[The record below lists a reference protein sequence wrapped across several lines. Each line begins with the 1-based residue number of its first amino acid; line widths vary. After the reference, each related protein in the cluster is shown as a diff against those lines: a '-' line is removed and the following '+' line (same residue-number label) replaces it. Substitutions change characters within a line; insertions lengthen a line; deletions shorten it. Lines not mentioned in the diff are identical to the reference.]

1 MNKLSLALALATTA
15 NAAWIPIGHGPS
27 SDDNTVPSGTV
38 AIAIPTIAD
47 PDALR
52 PTGTVPIAIPTIIVS
67 EDLARTFQ
75 KPDNSLLYPTED
87 ATVTY
92 QKPDNSLLTPTEDA
106 TITYERPVASLI
118 TVSEVFTRTYQ
129 KPDNS
134 LLTPPEDVTVTYQ
147 KPDNSLLTPTQDVT
161 VTYEKPAPPI
171 YTFTTK
177 AYEKP
182 APPIY
187 TFTTKTYEKPAPP
200 IYTFTTKTYQ
210 KPDNSL
216 LTPTEDAT
224 ITYERPVASL
234 ITVSDE
240 APVKTVTTVIYV
252 SSPCNTGSCHPSYTT
267 KTVVAPVPSSTS
279 GCSPV
284 RPSLCP
290 PVLLPHPIPSHVHR
304 PPVPAP
310 TGHEKPS
317 FPNTTYP
324 DPRPIDGKFWSIKNM
339 TRYCGEDEKGCDYNF
354 AIEADGK
361 TENCTIVRHPGSDA
375 ATESWTNVPCN
386 EKSEFTVSWGYVT
399 EPAPAFAVV
408 TIVKGKILA
417 WFGVADI
424 NGQKV
429 TASNPFGSGHYGNLG
444 PDQVYTY

>member
-1 MNKLSLALALATTA
+1 MNKLSLALALASTA

-27 SDDNTVPSGTV
+27 SDDNTVPTNTV

-47 PDALR
+47 PDAILS
-52 PTGTVPIAIPTIIVS
+52 TGTVPIMIPTFVIS
-67 EDLARTFQ
+67 EGLTRTLQIPDNSLITPTEDATMTLQ
-75 KPDNSLLYPTED
+75 KPDNSLVTPTED
-87 ATVTY
+87 ATLTY
-92 QKPDNSLLTPTEDA
+92 QKPDNSL
-106 TITYERPVASLI
+106 I
-118 TVSEVFTRTYQ
+118 TVTEGATRTYQ

-134 LLTPPEDVTVTYQ
+134 LITVTEDVTRTYQ
-147 KPDNSLLTPTQDVT
+147 TPDASLIVIPEDH
-161 VTYEKPAPPI
+161 
-171 YTFTTK
+171 TK
-177 AYEKP
+177 
-182 APPIY
+182 
-187 TFTTKTYEKPAPP
+187 
-200 IYTFTTKTYQ
+200 
-210 KPDNSL
+210 
-216 LTPTEDAT
+216 
-224 ITYERPVASL
+224 TYERPVPP
-234 ITVSDE
+234 IYTVTEDHTKTYE

-252 SSPCNTGSCHPSYTT
+252 PGPCNTGSCHPSYTT
-267 KTVVAPVPSSTS
+267 KTVVAPLPTNTS

-290 PVLLPHPIPSHVHR
+290 PVILPHPIPSHPHR

-310 TGHEKPS
+310 TGQDKPMY
-317 FPNTTYP
+317 PNTTYP
-324 DPRPIDGKFWSIKNM
+324 DPRPIAGKFWTIKNM

-361 TENCTIVRHPGSDA
+361 TENCTIVRHPGSHA
-375 ATESWTNVPCN
+375 ATESWSNVPCN
-386 EKSEFTVSWGYVT
+386 DKSDFTVSWGYVT

-408 TIVKGKILA
+408 TVVKGKILA

>member
-27 SDDNTVPSGTV
+27 SNDNTVPTGTV

-47 PDALR
+47 PDAIR
-52 PTGTVPIAIPTIIVS
+52 PTGSVPIAIPTIIVS
-67 EDLARTFQ
+67 EDL
-75 KPDNSLLYPTED
+75 
-87 ATVTY
+87 TVTY
-92 QKPDNSLLTPTEDA
+92 QKPDNSLLTPTEDV
-106 TITYERPVASLI
+106 TM
-118 TVSEVFTRTYQ
+118 TYQ

-134 LLTPPEDVTVTYQ
+134 LITVTEDITRTYQ
-147 KPDNSLLTPTQDVT
+147 TPDNSLLTPTEDVT
-161 VTYEKPAPPI
+161 KTFERPVPPI
-171 YTFTTK
+171 YTLS
-177 AYEKP
+177 
-182 APPIY
+182 
-187 TFTTKTYEKPAPP
+187 TKTYEKPAPP
-200 IYTFTTKTYQ
+200 IYTLSTKTY
-210 KPDNSL
+210 
-216 LTPTEDAT
+216 
-224 ITYERPVASL
+224 
-234 ITVSDE
+234 E
-240 APVKTVTTVIYV
+240 APIRTVTSVIHV
-252 SSPCNTGSCHPSYTT
+252 PGPCNTNSCHPSYTT

-386 EKSEFTVSWGYVT
+386 DKSEFTVSWGYVT

-408 TIVKGKILA
+408 TVVKGKILA